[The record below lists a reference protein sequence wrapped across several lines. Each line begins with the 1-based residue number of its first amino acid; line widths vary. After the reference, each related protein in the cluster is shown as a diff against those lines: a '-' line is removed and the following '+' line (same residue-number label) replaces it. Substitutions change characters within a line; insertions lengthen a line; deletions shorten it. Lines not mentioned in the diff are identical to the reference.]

1 VNKIG
6 LIISTHNGEKQMKSV
21 ADWITGQNGWAGP
34 LIVIGSGDTNVD
46 VLKLQCSENNI
57 SFHYES
63 YFECGMAK
71 RNTGAKIASE
81 YGCNYVAFLNDYQSL
96 ENGVL
101 KNLELENLNESI
113 IFGSVEFELGKELTP
128 PRISQHKSPLS
139 RKSSISEVWSIF
151 SSVSEAGLLI
161 DTSVF
166 LELKGWQHP
175 IRKGVVCA
183 GGTGMSLVARA
194 FSEGNDFGYSKNFK
208 VLGGHRNLSINQSL
222 ALSRGAMYPYAFTLT
237 TKTEGVPAWL
247 GIRFTFGRIFRLIQR
262 LLKGEFRS
270 TSGEFIEISARLR
283 ALINLPP
290 SRHASL
296 LTKLTLDSCVRS
308 KFACHADSAT
318 QCEFR

>member
-6 LIISTHNGEKQMKSV
+6 LIISTHNGERQMKCI
-21 ADWITGQNGWAGP
+21 AEWINGQSGWAGP

-46 VLKLQCSENNI
+46 VLKLKCIENNI
-57 SFHYES
+57 SFFYES
-63 YFECGMAK
+63 HVECGMAK
-71 RNTGAKIASE
+71 RNRGAKIASDN
-81 YGCNYVAFLNDYQSL
+81 GCDYVSFLNDYQSL

-101 KNLELENLNESI
+101 ENLELENLNESI

-128 PRISQHKSPLS
+128 PRISQHKSPLT

-161 DTSVF
+161 DTNVF

-208 VLGGHRNLSINQSL
+208 VLGGHRNLRINESL

-262 LLKGEFRS
+262 LLQGELRNA
-270 TSGEFIEISARLR
+270 SGEFTEIGARLR
-283 ALINLPP
+283 ALMNLPP

-296 LTKLTLDSCVRS
+296 LTKLTLDGCVRS
-308 KFACHADSAT
+308 EFACHRDNAT
-318 QCEFR
+318 QCKF